1 MSGGHLD
8 NWVGGRGA
16 ILFSHL
22 PIEHGLTFIKGVL
35 MNATAKKAV
44 AATMQSHKAVKQ
56 VQLLGCQ
63 IFVNLLKDGKYK
75 GGGVGG
81 FYFIL
86 LTFVHPSIELYRFLK
101 LLCQLI

>member
-1 MSGGHLD
+1 MAE
-8 NWVGGRGA
+8 GA

-56 VQLLGCQ
+56 VQLLGCK

-75 GGGVGG
+75 GGGGRG
-81 FYFIL
+81 AFYFIL
-86 LTFVHPSIELYRFLK
+86 FYLLLYIQALNFTGFSNYYANLYSR
-101 LLCQLI
+101 IIM

>member
-1 MSGGHLD
+1 MPFYFL
-8 NWVGGRGA
+8 
-16 ILFSHL
+16 IY

-75 GGGVGG
+75 GGA

>member
-1 MSGGHLD
+1 MPFYFL
-8 NWVGGRGA
+8 
-16 ILFSHL
+16 IY

-75 GGGVGG
+75 GGGGG
-81 FYFIL
+81 DFIL
-86 LTFVHPSIELYRFLK
+86 FYLLLYIQALNFTGFSNYYANLYSR
-101 LLCQLI
+101 IIM